1 MGILRWDP
9 FADMVTLRD
18 QINRVFDESMRQDA
32 GRRESAPARAW
43 APAVDVLEDADS
55 IVIKA
60 DLPGLKQDD
69 IHIDLTGD
77 TLTLKGE
84 RRFEEEQKRENYLR
98 IERTYGSFQRSFQL
112 GVPVDSD
119 KVKAAYQDGTLTITL
134 PKAEAIKPRRVEIS
148 TESAG
153 SAAPKAVESGQKAK

>member
-9 FADMVTLRD
+9 FADMVSLRD

-32 GRRESAPARAW
+32 GRREAAPARAW
-43 APAVDVLEDADS
+43 PPAVDVLEDADS

-98 IERTYGSFQRSFQL
+98 IERTYGTFQRSFQL
-112 GVPVDSD
+112 GVPVDAD
-119 KVKAAYQDGTLTITL
+119 KVKASYQDGALTITL
-134 PKAEAIKPRRVEIS
+134 PKAEAIKPHRVEI
-148 TESAG
+148 TTGNAG
-153 SAAPKAVESGQKAK
+153 PKAVETK

>member
-18 QINRVFDESMRQDA
+18 QINRVFDESIRQDA

-43 APAVDVLEDADS
+43 APAVDVLEDAES
-55 IVIKA
+55 IIIKA

-84 RRFEEEQKRENYLR
+84 RRFEEEQRRENYLR

-112 GVPVDSD
+112 GVPVDAD
-119 KVKAAYQDGTLTITL
+119 KVKAAYQDGTLTIII
-134 PKAEAIKPRRVEIS
+134 PKAEAVKPRRVEIT
-148 TESAG
+148 TEG
-153 SAAPKAVESGQKAK
+153 SGPKAVESGQGTQ